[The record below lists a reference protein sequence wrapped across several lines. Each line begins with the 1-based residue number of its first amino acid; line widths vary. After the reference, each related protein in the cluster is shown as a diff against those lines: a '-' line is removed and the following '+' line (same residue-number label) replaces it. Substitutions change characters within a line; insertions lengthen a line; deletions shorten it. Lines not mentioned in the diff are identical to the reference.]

1 MKGSQCMRDSYF
13 DNLKGILILLVV
25 IGHFILPM
33 DKTRP
38 VWSLFYIIYL
48 FHMPMFAMVSGYF
61 SKGMYKDGE
70 FKMERFLRI
79 LWLYILFKMAVHI
92 TENLA
97 AGTSFMKPIDFFFE
111 GGSPWYLLAM
121 MWWYLSIP
129 FANKFKPGVVIITT
143 FMISIFSGYQVS
155 LGDDLAMCRTLA
167 FAPFFYAGYYLK
179 KEQVEKFRNA
189 NCKWIFPV
197 CAVVLTIVFVLGN
210 QQMFGQVRRF
220 VYGMNYR
227 DTNEALFAWGGPIRI
242 VHYACTTVFIL
253 AIMAVTTSK
262 KTIFTKIGQR
272 TLPIYILH
280 RLLRDMME
288 YWGFY
293 LVFTSQY
300 RRNVAFV
307 VALAILTT
315 FVIGNPWV
323 DAAFRKLQCVPD
335 WCYRKWR
342 SE

>member
-1 MKGSQCMRDSYF
+1 MRDSYF

-25 IGHFILPM
+25 IGHFVLPM

-38 VWSLFYIIYL
+38 VWSIFYIIYL

-61 SKGMYKDGE
+61 SKGIYRNGE
-70 FKMERFLRI
+70 FRMDRFLRI

-129 FANKFKPGVVIITT
+129 FACMFKPKVVMIVT
-143 FMISIFSGYQVS
+143 FAVSILSGYQVS

-167 FAPFFYAGYYLK
+167 FAPFFYAGYYLTQD
-179 KEQVEKFRNA
+179 QVERFKQA
-189 NCKWIFPV
+189 KWKWIFPV
-197 CAVVLTIVFVLGN
+197 CAAGLTILFVLGN

-242 VHYACTTVFIL
+242 VHYACTTIMIL
-253 AIMAVTTSK
+253 GIMAVTTSK
-262 KTIFTKIGQR
+262 KTILTKIGQR

-300 RRNVAFV
+300 RRNAAFV
-307 VALAILTT
+307 VMLAVIAT

-323 DAAFRKLQCVPD
+323 DAAFKKLQCVPD
-335 WCYRKWR
+335 WCYRKWKR
-342 SE
+342 E

>member
-38 VWSLFYIIYL
+38 VWSIFYIIYL

-61 SKGMYKDGE
+61 SKGMYRNGE

-129 FANKFKPGVVIITT
+129 FACMFKPKVVMAVT
-143 FMISIFSGYQVS
+143 FAVSILSGYQIS

-167 FAPFFYAGYYLK
+167 FAPFFYAGYYLT
-179 KEQVEKFRNA
+179 KEQVEKFRSA
-189 NCKWIFPV
+189 KWKWIFPV
-197 CAVVLTIVFVLGN
+197 CAAILTVIFVLGN

-227 DTNEALFAWGGPIRI
+227 DTNEALFVWGGPIRI
-242 VHYACTTVFIL
+242 VHYVCTTIYIM

-262 KTIFTKIGQR
+262 QTLFTKIGQR
-272 TLPIYILH
+272 TLPIYIIH

-300 RRNVAFV
+300 RRNVVFV
-307 VALAILTT
+307 VALAVVAT

-323 DAAFRKLQCVPD
+323 DAVFKKIQCVPD
-335 WCYRKWR
+335 WCYRKWKR
-342 SE
+342 E

>member
-1 MKGSQCMRDSYF
+1 MRDSYF

-38 VWSLFYIIYL
+38 VWSIFYIIYL

-61 SKGMYKDGE
+61 AKGMYRNGE

-97 AGTSFMKPIDFFFE
+97 AGTSFMKPIDFCFE

-129 FANKFKPGVVIITT
+129 FACMFKPKVVMAVT
-143 FMISIFSGYQVS
+143 FAISILSGYQIS

-167 FAPFFYAGYYLK
+167 FAPFFYAGYYLTK
-179 KEQVEKFRNA
+179 DQVEKFRSA
-189 NCKWIFPV
+189 KWKWIFPV
-197 CAVVLTIVFVLGN
+197 CAAILTVIFVLGN

-242 VHYACTTVFIL
+242 VHYVCTMIYIM

-262 KTIFTKIGQR
+262 KTLFTKIGQR

-307 VALAILTT
+307 VVLAVIAT

-323 DAAFRKLQCVPD
+323 DAAFKKIQCVPD
-335 WCYRKWR
+335 WCYRRWKR
-342 SE
+342 E